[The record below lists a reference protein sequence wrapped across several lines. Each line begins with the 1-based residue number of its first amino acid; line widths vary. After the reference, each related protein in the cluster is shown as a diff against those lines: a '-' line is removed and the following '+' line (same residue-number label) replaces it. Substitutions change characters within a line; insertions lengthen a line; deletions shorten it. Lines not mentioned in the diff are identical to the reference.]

1 MLPAFKG
8 ARRNSRLAALVSGD
22 RRKLDALVERYGVE
36 TLATYADY
44 DRLLRSGTIDAVYI
58 GLPNTMHRDYTLR
71 ALRRGVHVL
80 CDKPLAVTERE
91 CRRMVDTARRK
102 RLKLMTAYRLHFE
115 AANLTALKLIHGGK
129 LGAIRFFSSDF
140 SMQVKPGNIRTSG
153 ELGGGPLFDLG
164 IYCINAA
171 RHVFNAEPE
180 SVYAEATV
188 GRDRRSREVEEM
200 AQVVL
205 RFPGDRLASFT
216 CSFGA
221 AATSTFQVRGT
232 NAGLRL
238 EQAYEM
244 VGEKILIEEGPDGMP
259 VRRKRYGKVDQFAP
273 LLLHF
278 SDCIQKNRAPI
289 PSGEDGLADIRVL
302 QAIHRSIDTGVPVRL
317 KKSIFLGPKLQLAR
331 PITVS
336 GHPKPALVRAEGP
349 SQA

>member
-1 MLPAFKG
+1 
-8 ARRNSRLAALVSGD
+8 
-22 RRKLDALVERYGVE
+22 
-36 TLATYADY
+36 
-44 DRLLRSGTIDAVYI
+44 
-58 GLPNTMHRDYTLR
+58 
-71 ALRRGVHVL
+71 
-80 CDKPLAVTERE
+80 
-91 CRRMVDTARRK
+91 
-102 RLKLMTAYRLHFE
+102 
-115 AANLTALKLIHGGK
+115 
-129 LGAIRFFSSDF
+129 
-140 SMQVKPGNIRTSG
+140 
-153 ELGGGPLFDLG
+153 FDLG

-259 VRRKRYGKVDQFAP
+259 VRRKRY
-273 LLLHF
+273 
-278 SDCIQKNRAPI
+278 
-289 PSGEDGLADIRVL
+289 
-302 QAIHRSIDTGVPVRL
+302 
-317 KKSIFLGPKLQLAR
+317 
-331 PITVS
+331 
-336 GHPKPALVRAEGP
+336 
-349 SQA
+349 